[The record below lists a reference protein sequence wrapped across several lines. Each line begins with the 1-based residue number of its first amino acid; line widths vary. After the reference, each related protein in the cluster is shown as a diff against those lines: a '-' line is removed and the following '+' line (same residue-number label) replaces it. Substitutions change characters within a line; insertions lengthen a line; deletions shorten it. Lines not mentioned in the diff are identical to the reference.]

1 MKLNKSVSSVS
12 VDDIIVQEE
21 ALSALTGLP
30 SQVLQQD
37 QSTSMEWEDI
47 IIPRLVERSL
57 SIVDVTSIREQLLHV
72 GFSGEFIDSTALNE
86 LYHESFSIED
96 VMYFF
101 IRYAVAVIL
110 KTVPKVDA
118 NGFPAQLQCS
128 TTPLNLWTN
137 TQHLSVPLFL
147 RTDNITNSARLIV
160 SELSRSNNLN
170 SSDPLYF
177 HGTDWA
183 SAFEIIR
190 EGIDIDRCSG
200 TPTDFGLKCFYVG
213 DNFSLSLDWARIRY
227 VKYVAVLCY
236 SVSNSQFLERESKI
250 FESAD
255 LEWKTAVYNFR
266 RTGKHYRNKMRH
278 YHLMKG
284 PINAVRTD
292 LVINTE
298 SIQPLSD
305 KNGRIGYQ
313 IAVRTPDAAS
323 SMNLKL
329 VGVVFYPSINKQTP

>member
-12 VDDIIVQEE
+12 VDDIFVQEE

-72 GFSGEFIDSTALNE
+72 GFSGEFIDSTDINE

-128 TTPLNLWTN
+128 TTRLNHWTKTPLLT
-137 TQHLSVPLFL
+137 VPLFL

-160 SELSRSNNLN
+160 SELSRSNILN
-170 SSDPLYF
+170 SRDPLYF

-183 SAFEIIR
+183 SAFEII
-190 EGIDIDRCSG
+190 EDGIDIDRCSG
-200 TPTDFGLKCFYVG
+200 TPSDFGLKCFYVG
-213 DNFSLSLDWARIRY
+213 DNFSQSLDWARIRY
-227 VKYVAVLCY
+227 VKYVAALCY
-236 SVSNSQFLERESKI
+236 SAGSSQFSERESKI
-250 FESAD
+250 FETAD

-266 RTGKHYRNKMRH
+266 RTGKAYRFSMRH

-292 LVINTE
+292 RVINKG
-298 SIQPLSD
+298 SIQPLKD
-305 KNGRIGYQ
+305 VNGLVI
-313 IAVRTPDAAS
+313 
-323 SMNLKL
+323 KL
-329 VGVVFYPSINKQTP
+329 LSALRMPQGV